1 MTEPKP
7 GLGLTSTLLGR
18 ATKTKAPVK
27 VEPEQSKKHVR
38 TLPDNQILIQ
48 PSRKL
53 LRSDLPKTITIK
65 KDTHMA
71 IKQIASVED
80 KKIYDVVDEIV
91 ETYIKNM
98 SDSSKKVILNAVR
111 EVQKNM
117 TDMQESNSSLFLQY

>member
-1 MTEPKP
+1 
-7 GLGLTSTLLGR
+7 
-18 ATKTKAPVK
+18 
-27 VEPEQSKKHVR
+27 
-38 TLPDNQILIQ
+38 
-48 PSRKL
+48 
-53 LRSDLPKTITIK
+53 
-65 KDTHMA
+65 MA

-117 TDMQESNSSLFLQY
+117 TDM